1 MVHNEASMKS
11 NLQVESCLAYLQS
24 SAAGGRE
31 GDKAHRGPVVT
42 ISRQCG
48 ARGTSIAR
56 VVATILQ
63 GDRFFAKGRPWTVF
77 DQNLLQYLIDEHQL
91 PERTAAFF
99 SEDRDPQRIRTV
111 IGEILGLHPGV
122 FNTHARTAE
131 AIRHLAEEGNIV
143 FVGRGANFIT
153 ADIHHAVH
161 VRLVGS
167 EAVRVQHVARREG
180 LNAAKAAEMV
190 RHIDHARDHYVRS
203 VFRKDIGDPL
213 HYDLFINTDH
223 FTDGAAAD
231 LIVTTLR
238 GRIAA
243 L

>member
-1 MVHNEASMKS
+1 MKP
-11 NLQVESCLAYLQS
+11 NLQVESCLAYLHS
-24 SAAGGRE
+24 SAAGIKE
-31 GDKAHRGPVVT
+31 GGKARRGPVVT

-48 ARGTSIAR
+48 ARGTSVAR
-56 VVATILQ
+56 QVAAMLE
-63 GDRFFAKGRPWTVF
+63 GDKSSAKGRPWTVF
-77 DQNLLQYLIDEHQL
+77 DQNLLQYVIDEHQL
-91 PERTAAFF
+91 PERTADFF

-131 AIRHLAEEGNIV
+131 TIRHLAETGNIV

-153 ADIHHAVH
+153 ADIRQAVH

-180 LNAAKAAEMV
+180 LDAAKAAEMV
-190 RHIDHARDHYVRS
+190 RRIDHARDRYVRS
-203 VFRKDIGDPL
+203 VFRKDIADPV
-213 HYDLFINTDH
+213 HYDLVLNTDH
-223 FTDGAAAD
+223 FTNEVAAE
-231 LIVTTLR
+231 LIMAALR

-243 L
+243 G